1 MCFILTAACRTFE
14 FMAST
19 VIDIGDIRDW
29 FVESINWGPPIFAQL
44 FYDLVSKPALII
56 FLLLT
61 QLIIRVIVININ
73 YTAVAV
79 VTVD

>member
-1 MCFILTAACRTFE
+1 
-14 FMAST
+14 MALT
-19 VIDIGDIRDW
+19 VIDIGDIGDW
-29 FVESINWGPPIFAQL
+29 FVESINWGLPIFAQP

-61 QLIIRVIVININ
+61 QLIIRVIVIDVN